1 MRRGVF
7 ILALIPVLFSGTPL
21 FAQDSFTCGTH
32 IVVPG
37 DSTAKVIIY
46 CGEPSYKEVLSTGE
60 EGPKIENWY
69 YNCGSDGF
77 IYALR
82 FVDGVLQTIQL
93 NGFGSGP
100 SDCAGARDR

>member
-1 MRRGVF
+1 MRRRML
-7 ILALIPVLFSGTPL
+7 ILTSIPVLIYATVL
-21 FAQDSFTCGTH
+21 FAQDSFRCGAH

-37 DSTAKVIIY
+37 DSTAKVIFN
-46 CGEPSYKEVLSTGE
+46 CGGPSYKELISTGE
-60 EGPKIENWY
+60 EGPKVENWY

-93 NGFGSGP
+93 NGSGSGQ
-100 SDCAGARDR
+100 SDCVGAANR